1 MSTAAAAPET
11 ISSLEDYDD
20 VLSWVNEVLDNG
32 EDDSALG
39 LTELDQR
46 VTGLVA
52 SHDIACEDTSFQLER
67 TQKMSMLCDIM
78 RRTLQLLTVYLACQK
93 WF

>member
-39 LTELDQR
+39 LTELD
-46 VTGLVA
+46 
-52 SHDIACEDTSFQLER
+52 
-67 TQKMSMLCDIM
+67 
-78 RRTLQLLTVYLACQK
+78 
-93 WF
+93 